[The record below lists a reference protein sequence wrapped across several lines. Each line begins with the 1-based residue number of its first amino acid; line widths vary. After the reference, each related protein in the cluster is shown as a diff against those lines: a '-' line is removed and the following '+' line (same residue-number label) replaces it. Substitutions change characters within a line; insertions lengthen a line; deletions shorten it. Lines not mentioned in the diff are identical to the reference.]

1 MPKTYQISAEEA
13 AEIAKRRKKVKSKLA
28 DKRLHAVQLRGEGMK
43 NPEIAEKLDTSAKVV
58 NHWVSAYAKGGIEAL
73 LDKKRGGNRR
83 NMTFAEE
90 EALLEPFKKQAEAGQ
105 IVEVSAIERA
115 YAEKV
120 GHSIG
125 SGQIYRVLAR
135 HGWRKVMP
143 RSKHP
148 KQASEE
154 EQALAKNKILC
165 GGGVQPV
172 EAQRFTWMRAPDV

>member
-13 AEIAKRRKKVKSKLA
+13 AEIKTARKNVRGKLA

-58 NHWVSAYAKGGIEAL
+58 NHWVSAYVKGGIEAL

-83 NMTFAEE
+83 NMTFEEE

-115 YAEKV
+115 YVEKV
-120 GHSIG
+120 GRSIG
-125 SGQIYRVLAR
+125 GGQIYRVLAR

-154 EQALAKNKILC
+154 DQALAKNKILC
-165 GGGVQPV
+165 GGGVQCA
-172 EAQRFTWMRAPDV
+172 EAQRFTWLCAPDV